1 MIWIQVETTQII
13 TFALLLSM
21 KALEQNKSSEDL
33 MSDLLTWRTPWP
45 APGRRRGCC
54 RCRAPRPPGSGWAGS
69 SGRSWSRPG
78 RRAWPPSSGIREIE
92 IVSLKIQILACIPFS
107 SLISPQG
114 KSFTA
119 TSWEKKINKLELR
132 INFSIP
138 TLRCCL
144 LKLKYNH
151 LGNSRIFSVV
161 TD

>member
-1 MIWIQVETTQII
+1 MISACLADGTCLLCNLLCSLIQKETVFSQCSIFVLAHCVTLI
-13 TFALLLSM
+13 
-21 KALEQNKSSEDL
+21 
-33 MSDLLTWRTPWP
+33 
-45 APGRRRGCC
+45 RRLHCWTLKNLFC
-54 RCRAPRPPGSGWAGS
+54 
-69 SGRSWSRPG
+69 
-78 RRAWPPSSGIREIE
+78 
-92 IVSLKIQILACIPFS
+92 LKIPILTCIPFS